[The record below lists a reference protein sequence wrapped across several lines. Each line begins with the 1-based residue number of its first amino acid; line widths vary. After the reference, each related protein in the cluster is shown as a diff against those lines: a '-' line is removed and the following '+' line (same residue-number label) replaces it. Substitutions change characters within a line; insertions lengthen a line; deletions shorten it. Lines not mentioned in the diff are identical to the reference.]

1 MIFLS
6 NLLDLNSTLA
16 GLLVL
21 IIASLITNFLSLL
34 QVMAHI
40 NHASLMSV
48 TSFPQNEQPSER
60 LSALRKTAATETVN
74 GICILKSFAWEG
86 LVDRRVENM
95 DDSDIGPA
103 RLAMLRRRQVSDA
116 RKRTVAALLLSM
128 FNEMTCSL
136 VAVTVFGVYSYM
148 GNVLSVDRAFPAL
161 LYFSILKN
169 AVNPLLPQTRALA
182 EAKRS
187 LQQLSFFCTPKHM
200 PELAHSLSNPKQRT
214 RASFAKRGAT
224 LDVPPE
230 VRITNGCFDWGANE
244 TGGRDKV
251 LRGINVVFPA
261 GKLSA
266 IIGRAGCGKTS
277 LLSAL
282 LGEMNADSTS
292 DVQLGCAVALS
303 SQHPWMRNS
312 SIRDN
317 ILFGC
322 PMDSARYADVLRVCC
337 LQDDLNSLPNGDM
350 TVFVKDSE
358 LTKSQKQKIG
368 VARAVYC
375 GADVYMFD
383 EPFAS
388 LSRAESSHLFSSCFL
403 EHLSGRTRIVVTH
416 QLDLLERV
424 DHIVCMT
431 DAGGILCCGSYAEIS
446 SKHPEVFSSILKKRQ
461 SFSDISATSAVASAA
476 VSSLSSVDSS
486 LANVD
491 PPASKSPEKA
501 VRRVTSQ
508 LYRFYVDAIGR
519 NRAVFIALLIAL
531 SHMTRLFSYLWVAHW
546 VRKVC
551 PTQRY
556 DNNRVSCESDPSAES
571 DSNFYVTVFGILI
584 AASCVL
590 LILRDSMLSVC
601 ESKAATSLHLRTC
614 RGLLRAP
621 LSFFATTPAE
631 SIISHLTKGQDTI
644 DVSLPRTLNIIINWS
659 AAVFCVL
666 LVVSS
671 IAWPFALV
679 PAFIFYYYFKTAQ
692 LYLPADRELKRLQA
706 SVEPRI
712 SSLLSEAYSGARTIR
727 AFGLVDNF
735 YTEIE
740 NRVDALNR
748 VVLPSKS
755 VVRWLG
761 FRMELCANCIVIC
774 SCIAAVFVPVYYPG
788 YWPGYAAFIGFALS
802 EAFGVKD
809 NVLLSVRFSV
819 FMLLTVRG

>member
-21 IIASLITNFLSLL
+21 IIASLINNRLKLL
-34 QVMAHI
+34 LVMACI
-40 NHASLMSV
+40 NYSSLMCV
-48 TSFPQNEQPSER
+48 TSFPQVGESHEEKKER
-60 LSALRKTAATETVN
+60 ELLSDLRKTAATDMVK
-74 GICILKSFAWEG
+74 GICRFKSFACEG

-95 DDSDIGPA
+95 DDSDIGLA
-103 RLAMLRRRQVSDA
+103 RLTMLRQRQVSQA
-116 RKRTVAALLLSM
+116 RKRTVVALLLSL

-148 GNVLSVDRAFPAL
+148 GNVLTVDRAFPAL

-169 AVNPLLPQTRALA
+169 AVNPLLGQIRLLA
-182 EAKRS
+182 NAKRS
-187 LQQLSFFCTPKHM
+187 LQELSFFCTPKHM
-200 PELAHSLSNPKQRT
+200 PEIAHSLSNPKQRT

-224 LDVPPE
+224 LDLPPE
-230 VRITNGCFDWGANE
+230 VRITNGCFDWGANA

-261 GKLSA
+261 GKLTA
-266 IIGRAGCGKTS
+266 VIGKAGCGKSS

-282 LGEMNADSTS
+282 LGEMNVDYTS

-303 SQHPWMRNS
+303 SQDPWMRNS

-322 PMDSARYADVLRVCC
+322 PMDSTRYADVLRMCC
-337 LQDDLNSLPNGDM
+337 LQDDLNSLPDGDM
-350 TVFVKDSE
+350 TVFVKDSD

-383 EPFAS
+383 EPFAP
-388 LSRAESSHLFSSCFL
+388 LSSSESSHLFTSCFL
-403 EHLSGRTRIVVTH
+403 EHLAGRTRILVTH

-431 DAGGILCCGSYAEIS
+431 DAGGILCSGSYAETS
-446 SKHPEVFSSILKKRQ
+446 SKYPEVFSSILKKCR
-461 SFSDISATSAVASAA
+461 SVSDVAATSVVASAT
-476 VSSLSSVDSS
+476 VSSLSSVHSS
-486 LANVD
+486 LANVY
-491 PPASKSPEKA
+491 PPASKSSEQA
-501 VRRVTSQ
+501 VRPITSQ
-508 LYRFYVDAIGR
+508 LCRFYVDAIGK
-519 NRAVFIALLIAL
+519 NRAVFVALLIAL
-531 SHMTRLFSYLWVAHW
+531 SHVTRALSYLWVAHW
-546 VRKVC
+546 VRKV
-551 PTQRY
+551 
-556 DNNRVSCESDPSAES
+556 SDPSVES
-571 DSNFYVTVFGILI
+571 DSNFYVTIFGILI

-590 LILRDSMLSVC
+590 LILRDSMLSFC
-601 ESKAATSLHLRTC
+601 ESKAASSLHLRTC

-644 DVSLPRTLNIIINWS
+644 DVTIPRNLNIIINGL
-659 AAVFCVL
+659 AAVLCVL

-671 IAWPFALV
+671 IAWPFALI

-712 SSLLSEAYSGARTIR
+712 SSLLSEAYSGARIIR

-761 FRMELCANCIVIC
+761 FRMELCANCIVVC
-774 SCIAAVFVPVYYPG
+774 SCIAAVFVPVYHPG

-809 NVLLSVRFSV
+809 IVLHSVRFSV
-819 FMLLTVRG
+819 FILLTVRV